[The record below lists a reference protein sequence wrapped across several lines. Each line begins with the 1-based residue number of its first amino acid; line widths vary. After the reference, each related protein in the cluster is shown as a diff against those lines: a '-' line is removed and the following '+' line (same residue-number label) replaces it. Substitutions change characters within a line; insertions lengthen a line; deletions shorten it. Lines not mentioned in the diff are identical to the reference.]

1 MKAIAYALLA
11 AILYAVNVPV
21 SKILLKDIG
30 PATMAALLYLG
41 AGIGIAL
48 LSLFNV
54 ESKKVS
60 KPISRK
66 DMPFVVGM
74 IVLDIAAPVF
84 LMLGISDGSA
94 ASASLLGNFEIVAT
108 TIISLVFFK
117 AVVSR
122 RLWIAIVL
130 ITFAS
135 IILTFQGADVLSFS
149 VSSFWVILAT
159 ICWGIENNCT
169 ERISS
174 KNTYE
179 IVVLKGLFSGMGALI
194 IAFLSRESIPDV
206 RMIMLAL
213 SVGFAAYGLSIFL
226 YVRAQNVL
234 GAAKTSACYAIAPF
248 VGVFLSFL
256 IFNEDLTDR
265 YLLALLVMI
274 VGIVFLVVDTLSR
287 ERLEK

>member
-1 MKAIAYALLA
+1 MKAIVCALLA

-54 ESKKVS
+54 KSMKVS

-74 IVLDIAAPVF
+74 IVLDIAAPIF

>member
-1 MKAIAYALLA
+1 
-11 AILYAVNVPV
+11 
-21 SKILLKDIG
+21 
-30 PATMAALLYLG
+30 
-41 AGIGIAL
+41 
-48 LSLFNV
+48 
-54 ESKKVS
+54 
-60 KPISRK
+60 
-66 DMPFVVGM
+66 MPFVVGM
-74 IVLDIAAPVF
+74 IVLDIAAPIF

-179 IVVLKGLFSGMGALI
+179 IVILKGLFSGMGALI

-274 VGIVFLVVDTLSR
+274 VGIVFLVVDTLLR